1 MNELN
6 TGRFILNDFIEE
18 NAEAIFIVDNN
29 FRLVSWNRRCYELLG
44 IGKEIAIGQELGSV
58 APVFDDQYF
67 KMLAQK
73 AMTSRSSIAKKSY
86 TISATEFSTY
96 VVPSFSPI
104 RLSELEDRGCM
115 VILRQTELSERPSK
129 FKPLIAESPIAT
141 AIYRPDGSP
150 TYFNKAYSQLWGAT
164 KGMSDVVIKY
174 YNIFEDEQ
182 LEELGLTAFIRKAFL
197 GEATEI
203 PPIAYNPYDTASIR
217 RLGLR
222 QRKYVKGH
230 VFPIK
235 DEFGEVEE
243 VVMVLS
249 DITFQKQAEE
259 ILTDTHLKF
268 QMLTLGLPGVIYEY
282 EQQADGFSRFKYISQ
297 GCNEMFGFSPEEI
310 MKDASLL
317 NKTIHPDDL
326 EGFLRTSGGS
336 SSKNSE
342 WQWEGRILVE
352 GKEKW
357 IEGKSSPTMQK
368 DGTIIRYGL
377 LLDITDKKE
386 VEKRYKLTEERLQ
399 LALRGAELGLW
410 EWDLRDKKTI
420 FNKAWAAKYG
430 YSHQELELQFDDWGK
445 LIHPEDFPY
454 VKQKLTDHLKGNT
467 EYFEAEYRFRTK
479 GGSYR
484 WILDKGRAVHRDQ
497 RGRVTKASGTYLDIN
512 EKKSSQ
518 LLIQRNEQ
526 LFTQLFENSPLGIVL
541 LDEQHRVIQMNQGFK
556 DMFGYS
562 TKDIIGN
569 QLNNILVPKGF
580 QQEAIDINLLTVS
593 GKVGT
598 LESHRTHKNG
608 SLVPVIIYGVPVT
621 LDNKTIGIYGIYV
634 DISARTR
641 AENELQIRNNELD
654 HFVYKVSHDLRAPLS
669 SILGLVNLAQHQEND
684 DDLLQYIGLI
694 ENRVKQLDHFIN
706 DVLSHSKNLKLAITV
721 DPINFNDMIEGCFT
735 DLSYLPNAQ
744 KVNIKTDI
752 SSNLFYSDRWRINEI
767 FRNLISNAIK
777 YLNPDIDDP
786 YVEIEIEVTDD
797 LANIRFR
804 DNGIGIEEDTLPK
817 VFEMFYR
824 ATEYSEGSGIG
835 LYIVK
840 NAIEK
845 LGGKIKIESLHQ
857 VGTFFDITVPN
868 SKEAW
873 LENENEK

>member
-1 MNELN
+1 MNELS
-6 TGRFILNDFIEE
+6 TDRFILNDFIEE
-18 NAEAIFIVDNN
+18 NAEAIFIFDSN
-29 FRLVSWNRRCYELLG
+29 FSVVAWNRRCYELFG
-44 IGKEIAIGQELGSV
+44 IKREIAVSKELGHV
-58 APVFDDQYF
+58 APVFSDQYF
-67 KMLAQK
+67 KMLALK
-73 AMTSRSSIAKKSY
+73 AMAAKPSVAKKSY
-86 TISATEFSTY
+86 TISGNVSSTY
-96 VVPSFSPI
+96 VVPSFSPV
-104 RLSELEDRGCM
+104 RLSEWEGNGCM
-115 VILRQTELSERPSK
+115 VILRETELTERPSK
-129 FKPLIAESPIAT
+129 FRPLIAESPIAT
-141 AIYRPDGSP
+141 AIYRPDGTP
-150 TYFNKAYSQLWGAT
+150 KYFNKAYSNLWGAT

-182 LEELGLTAFIRKAFL
+182 LEELGLTVFIQKAFL

-282 EQQADGFSRFKYISQ
+282 EEQADGGSRFKYISQ

-317 NKTIHPDDL
+317 NKLVHPQDLDD
-326 EGFLRTSGGS
+326 FLMTSGDS
-336 SSKNSE
+336 NRQNRE
-342 WQWEGRILVE
+342 WQWEGRVLVD

-357 IEGKSSPTMQK
+357 IEGKSSPTRQK
-368 DGTIIRYGL
+368 DGSIIRYGL
-377 LLDITDKKE
+377 LLDVTDKKE
-386 VEKRYKLTEERLQ
+386 VEKRYKLSEERLQ

-410 EWDLRDKKTI
+410 EWDLKDKKTI

-430 YSHQELELQFDDWGK
+430 YDHHELELQFDDWGK
-445 LIHPEDFPY
+445 LIHPEDLPC
-454 VKQKLTDHLKGNT
+454 VKEKLTGHLKGET
-467 EYFEAEYRFRTK
+467 EYFEAEYRFKTK
-479 GGSYR
+479 SGSYR
-484 WILDKGRAVHRDQ
+484 WILDKGRAVQRDEK
-497 RGRVTKASGTYLDIN
+497 GRVTKASGTYLDIN
-512 EKKSSQ
+512 EKKNAQ

-541 LDEQHRVIQMNQGFK
+541 LDEKHRVIQMNQGFK

-562 TKDIIGN
+562 INDIIGN
-569 QLNNILVPKGF
+569 QLNNILVPKDLH
-580 QQEAIDINLLTVS
+580 QEAIDINLLTVS
-593 GKVGT
+593 GKVGM

-634 DISARTR
+634 DITARTK
-641 AENELQIRNNELD
+641 AENELQVRNNELD
-654 HFVYKVSHDLRAPLS
+654 NFVYKVSHDLRAPLS
-669 SILGLVNLAQHQEND
+669 SILGLVNLAQHQDND

-694 ENRVKQLDHFIN
+694 ENRVKQLDLFIN
-706 DVLSHSKNLKLAITV
+706 DVLSHSKNLKLAIMV
-721 DPINFNDMIEGCFT
+721 DPINFKQIIDNCFT
-735 DLSYLPNAQ
+735 DLSYLPNAH
-744 KVNIKTDI
+744 KVDIKTRV
-752 SSNLFYSDRWRINEI
+752 SSRPFYSDRWRINEI

-777 YLNPDIDDP
+777 YLNPDIDNP
-786 YVEIEIEVTDD
+786 YVAIDINITDKS
-797 LANIRFR
+797 ANIKFR
-804 DNGIGIEEDTLPK
+804 DNGIGIEKNTLPK

-845 LGGKIKIESLHQ
+845 LGGKIRVESKPKQ
-857 VGTFFDITVPN
+857 GTFFDITIPN

-873 LENENEK
+873 LERENEK

>member
-6 TGRFILNDFIEE
+6 TDRLLLSEFIEG
-18 NAEAIFIVDNN
+18 NAEAIFIFNNN
-29 FRLVSWNRRCYELLG
+29 FRVVAWNRRCYELLG
-44 IGKEIAIGQELGSV
+44 VKKEIAISKELASI
-58 APVFDDQYF
+58 APVFDDAYF

-73 AMTSRSSIAKKSY
+73 AMAAKPSVAKKSY
-86 TISATEFSTY
+86 TISNKVSSTY
-96 VVPSFSPI
+96 VVPSFSPVS
-104 RLSELEDRGCM
+104 LSGSEGNGCM
-115 VILRQTELSERPSK
+115 VILRETELSERPSK

-141 AIYRPDGSP
+141 AIYRPDGTP
-150 TYFNKAYSQLWGAT
+150 KYFNKAYSNLWGAT

-182 LEELGLTAFIRKAFL
+182 LGELGLTPFLEKAFS

-203 PPIAYNPYDTASIR
+203 PPFGYNPYDTASIR

-222 QRKYVKGH
+222 QPKYVKGH

-268 QMLTLGLPGVIYEY
+268 QMLTLGLPGVIYEFE
-282 EQQADGFSRFKYISQ
+282 EQTDGSARFKYISQ

-317 NKTIHPDDL
+317 NKLIHPNDL
-326 EGFLRTSGGS
+326 EGFLRTSGDS
-336 SSKNSE
+336 SSE

-352 GKEKW
+352 GKERW
-357 IEGKSSPTMQK
+357 IEGKSSPTRQK
-368 DGTIIRYGL
+368 DGSIIRYGL
-377 LLDITDKKE
+377 LLDITEKKE
-386 VEKRYKLTEERLQ
+386 VEKRYKISEERLQ
-399 LALRGAELGLW
+399 LALQGAELGLW
-410 EWDLRDKKTI
+410 EWDLKDKKTI

-430 YSHQELELQFDDWGK
+430 YDHHELELQFDDWGK
-445 LIHPEDFPY
+445 LIHPEDLPF
-454 VKQKLTDHLKGNT
+454 VKAKLTEHLKGES

-484 WILDKGRAVHRDQ
+484 WILDKGRAVQKDDN
-497 RGRVTKASGTYLDIN
+497 GKVTKASGTYLDIN

-541 LDEQHRVIQMNQGFK
+541 LDEKHRVIQMNQGFK

-562 TKDIIGN
+562 AKDIIGN
-569 QLNNILVPKGF
+569 QLNNILVPKDLH
-580 QQEAIDINLLTVS
+580 QEAIDINILTVS
-593 GKVGT
+593 GKVGM

-608 SLVPVIIYGVPVT
+608 NLVPVIIYGVPVT
-621 LDNKTIGIYGIYV
+621 LDNRTIGIYGIYV
-634 DISARTR
+634 DISARTK
-641 AENELQIRNNELD
+641 AENELQVRNNELD
-654 HFVYKVSHDLRAPLS
+654 NFVYKVSHDLRAPLS
-669 SILGLVNLAQHQEND
+669 SILGLVNLAQHQDND

-721 DPINFNDMIEGCFT
+721 DPISFEQVVENCFT
-735 DLSYLPNAQ
+735 DLSYLPNAH
-744 KVNIKTDI
+744 KVNIKTSI
-752 SSNLFYSDRWRINEI
+752 SSLTFYSDRWRINEI

-786 YVEIEIEVTDD
+786 YVKIDIKITDKS
-797 LANIRFR
+797 AHIKFK
-804 DNGIGIEEDTLPK
+804 DNGIGIEKNTLPK

-845 LGGKIKIESLHQ
+845 LGGKIRVESKPQ
-857 VGTFFDITVPN
+857 VGTSFDIIIPN
-868 SKEAW
+868 CKEAW
-873 LENENEK
+873 LERENEK

>member
-6 TGRFILNDFIEE
+6 TDRLLLNEFIEG
-18 NAEAIFIVDNN
+18 NAEAIFIFDNN
-29 FRLVSWNRRCYELLG
+29 FRVVAWNRRCYELLG
-44 IGKEIAIGQELGSV
+44 VKKEIAISKELGSI
-58 APVFDDQYF
+58 APVFDDAYF

-73 AMTSRSSIAKKSY
+73 AMAAKPSVAKKSY
-86 TISATEFSTY
+86 TISNKISSTY
-96 VVPSFSPI
+96 VVPSFSPVS
-104 RLSELEDRGCM
+104 LSEVDGNGCM
-115 VILRQTELSERPSK
+115 VILRETELSERPSK

-141 AIYRPDGSP
+141 AIYRPDGTP
-150 TYFNKAYSQLWGAT
+150 KYFNKAYSNLWGAT

-182 LEELGLTAFIRKAFL
+182 LEELGLTPFLEKAFS

-203 PPIAYNPYDTASIR
+203 PPFAYNPYDTASIR

-222 QRKYVKGH
+222 QPKYVKGH
-230 VFPIK
+230 VFPTK

-268 QMLTLGLPGVIYEY
+268 QMLTLGLPGVIYEF
-282 EQQADGFSRFKYISQ
+282 EEQADSSARFKYISQ

-317 NKTIHPDDL
+317 NKLIHPDDL
-326 EGFLRTSGGS
+326 EGFLSTSGDSG
-336 SSKNSE
+336 SE

-352 GKEKW
+352 GRERW
-357 IEGKSSPTMQK
+357 IEGKSSPTRQK
-368 DGTIIRYGL
+368 DGSIIRYGL
-377 LLDITDKKE
+377 LLDITEKKE
-386 VEKRYKLTEERLQ
+386 VEKRYKISEERLQ
-399 LALRGAELGLW
+399 LALQGAELGLW
-410 EWDLRDKKTI
+410 EWDLKDKKTI

-430 YSHQELELQFDDWGK
+430 YDHHELELQFDDWGK
-445 LIHPEDFPY
+445 LIHPEDLPF
-454 VKQKLTDHLKGNT
+454 VKAKLTEHLKGET

-484 WILDKGRAVHRDQ
+484 WILDKGRAVQRDEN
-497 RGRVTKASGTYLDIN
+497 GKVTKASGTYLDIN

-541 LDEQHRVIQMNQGFK
+541 LDEKHRVIQMNQGFK

-562 TKDIIGN
+562 AKDIIGN
-569 QLNNILVPKGF
+569 QLNNILVP
-580 QQEAIDINLLTVS
+580 QDLHQEAIDINLLTVS
-593 GKVGT
+593 GKVGM

-608 SLVPVIIYGVPVT
+608 NLVPVIIYGVPVT

-634 DISARTR
+634 DISARTK
-641 AENELQIRNNELD
+641 AENELQVRNNELD
-654 HFVYKVSHDLRAPLS
+654 NFVYKVSHDLRAPLS
-669 SILGLVNLAQHQEND
+669 SILGLVNLAQHQDND

-721 DPINFNDMIEGCFT
+721 DPINFEKVVENCFT
-735 DLSYLPNAQ
+735 DLSYLPNAH
-744 KVNIKTDI
+744 KVNIKTNI
-752 SSNLFYSDRWRINEI
+752 SSMTFYSDRWRINEI

-777 YLNPDIDDP
+777 YLNPDIDNP
-786 YVEIEIEVTDD
+786 YVKIDIKVTEK
-797 LANIRFR
+797 LAHIKFK
-804 DNGIGIEEDTLPK
+804 DNGIGIEKNTLPK

-845 LGGKIKIESLHQ
+845 LGGKIRVESKPQ
-857 VGTFFDITVPN
+857 IGTSFDIIIPN
-868 SKEAW
+868 CKEAW
-873 LENENEK
+873 LERENEK